1 MMKTYNK
8 VLDNGLRVFIVQNKK
23 KNRCG
28 AKIVIM
34 AGGHNINY
42 VDKNGKKKEI
52 KKGIAHFLE
61 HYLIEKSIY
70 GNLGKYFA
78 DESMSFNGVTYP
90 NRTEFYF
97 STVHDFKEAL
107 VRLIKLVNEPQFNEI
122 DIEEVKK
129 PVIEE
134 IKRSL
139 DNKNRQ
145 DNKKVDEAFYY
156 NYYGDITLGDIET
169 IENLTIEDLK
179 EFHNCFYSTN
189 KQIISIFSK
198 YDIKEI
204 KKIINKEYPNNKNN
218 IKTELPIEPVKVK
231 KKNLVI
237 VDPSEDEYLRIRF
250 KIGVEGYSNW
260 DIYLLEGYMYYFSK
274 MNFSI
279 DSKLFKELR
288 NKNYTMYGI
297 ETGIDYDKYYNL
309 LFFEIVV
316 YTSEFDKCLN
326 SAIGEGASE
335 YLHSSYAEIMS
346 SLEKEMDGQV
356 DDMVDNLNSLIKLF
370 KVATPNPNF
379 DFGTYE
385 ANCEDVSI
393 LHTIY
398 MIIVISAPILAI
410 VLGSLDYAKAVI
422 AADEKK
428 AQEFKKQFPK
438 RLIALVLLILVPFI
452 IHFILSIF
460 PAAKDTLMYC
470 VINGS

>member
-1 MMKTYNK
+1 MMRTYNR

-107 VRLIKLVNEPQFNEI
+107 VRLIKLVNDPQFNEI

-139 DNKNRQ
+139 DNKHRQ

-218 IKTELPIEPVKVK
+218 IKTELPIEPVRVK

-260 DIYLLEGYMYYFSK
+260 DIYLLEGYMYYFTK

-316 YTSEFDKCLN
+316 YTSEYDKVKDMIMDTLKRVDCDEERFEMMKNNIIIAFINKSEQN
-326 SAIGEGASE
+326 SFKNISWLDNYIMYDLDYLDNLEELKAENVEDMKRMIGELDFSN
-335 YLHSSYAEIMS
+335 YLVVKRVK
-346 SLEKEMDGQV
+346 KEENV
-356 DDMVDNLNSLIKLF
+356 
-370 KVATPNPNF
+370 
-379 DFGTYE
+379 
-385 ANCEDVSI
+385 
-393 LHTIY
+393 
-398 MIIVISAPILAI
+398 
-410 VLGSLDYAKAVI
+410 
-422 AADEKK
+422 
-428 AQEFKKQFPK
+428 
-438 RLIALVLLILVPFI
+438 
-452 IHFILSIF
+452 
-460 PAAKDTLMYC
+460 
-470 VINGS
+470 